1 MVRIAGSHPAG
12 PGSIPGAGKK
22 LLFCLSKIKRM
33 KGEHIEVMKPPGER
47 GTLNRVLA
55 LLAPF
60 LTQPN
65 VKAAKARRN
74 LPDFMLLVAS
84 DL

>member
-1 MVRIAGSHPAG
+1 
-12 PGSIPGAGKK
+12 
-22 LLFCLSKIKRM
+22 M
-33 KGEHIEVMKPPGER
+33 KGENIEVMKPPGER
-47 GTLNRVLA
+47 RTLNRVLA

-74 LPDFMLLVAS
+74 LTYL
-84 DL
+84 DLFVHPEEIGVSPVLF